1 MGEIYNLAV
10 FYRVIFGLVLESTP
24 CRTIQSQDTSRST
37 RALRLPQK
45 TAGLLPRGSVNC
57 LRLMH
62 LSLSGHTENET
73 PHQHPFAF
81 RLSCSGH
88 RTCKRK
94 CFVIAYSR
102 LLNLKLSAFH
112 CCKLYTDEI
121 INRTRYD
128 AGLQH
133 LDGIWT
139 GQAALCPHIVSI

>member
-1 MGEIYNLAV
+1 MAVLYSSTMTVHLYSRNYSLFYGNIPFNHLLMFYYILHSCRHEADICRGLGGLGEIYNLAV
-10 FYRVIFGLVLESTP
+10 LYRVIFGLVLESTP

-45 TAGLLPRGSVNC
+45 TAGLLPQGSVNC

-88 RTCKRK
+88 QTCK
-94 CFVIAYSR
+94 
-102 LLNLKLSAFH
+102 
-112 CCKLYTDEI
+112 
-121 INRTRYD
+121 
-128 AGLQH
+128 
-133 LDGIWT
+133 
-139 GQAALCPHIVSI
+139 